1 MMESFITNYGYWAV
15 LVGTFLEGET
25 ILVLGGFAA
34 YQGYL
39 ALPWVILAAFLGSF
53 CGDQL
58 FFSLGRKYS
67 ARILA
72 KRPSWQTQVNRVNK
86 LMDRFRTWLIL
97 MFRFMYGL
105 RTVTPFV
112 IGTSPIPRAQFIL
125 LNGIGAMAWA
135 AAIGTGGYLFGNLLE
150 IFLGEIKHF
159 EIEILAAIA
168 TVGVII
174 GLFHFLCRRRAVS
187 SSSSITKKN

>member
-1 MMESFITNYGYWAV
+1 MMESLITHYGYWAV

-25 ILVLGGFAA
+25 VLVLGGFAA

-39 ALPWVILAAFLGSF
+39 SLPWVILAAFAGSF
-53 CGDQL
+53 SGDQL

-67 ARILA
+67 ARILL
-72 KRPSWQTQVNRVNK
+72 KRPAWQTQVNRVNK
-86 LMDRFRTWLIL
+86 LMDRFQSWLIL

-112 IGTSPIPRAQFIL
+112 IGMSPIPRVRFSL
-125 LNGIGAMAWA
+125 LNGIGALAWA

-150 IFLGEIKHF
+150 IFLGKIKHY
-159 EIEILAAIA
+159 EIEILAAIVA
-168 TVGVII
+168 VGLII
-174 GLFHFLCRRRAVS
+174 GLFHFLYRRGAIFS
-187 SSSSITKKN
+187 STTKKD